1 MQQINLYLN
10 EFQHLE
16 SSYSAHIMTPL
27 ALALALALTC
37 VLCLPVIGVL
47 LRRANHAAD

>member
-1 MQQINLYLN
+1 MQQINLYLD
-10 EFQHLE
+10 EFKHLE
-16 SSYSAHIMTPL
+16 SSYSAYTMALL
-27 ALALALALTC
+27 ALALAS